1 MSKHWGLLPSDVL
14 SADITTLCKQ
24 EGIKEHSAVLL
35 KLIDWIRKH
44 EYQEDG
50 KQTQIKV
57 SLVAPTLFPD
67 DSSITTESAISRKVQ
82 PKTQKRAESHTR
94 TGLFSNAML
103 HEAIDILP
111 QLPDT
116 ESLDEA

>member
-1 MSKHWGLLPSDVL
+1 M
-14 SADITTLCKQ
+14 LCKQ

-50 KQTQIKV
+50 KQTQIKE
-57 SLVAPTLFPD
+57 SFVAPTLFPD
-67 DSSITTESAISRKVQ
+67 DSSITTESALPRKAQ
-82 PKTQKRAESHTR
+82 PKTQQRAESHTR
-94 TGLFSNAML
+94 TGLFGKAML
-103 HEAIDILP
+103 HEAIDMLP